1 MVGHIT
7 LALRRRDGTTEFV
20 GVPAKDMKRVM
31 TDEVFMEGSLEPVE
45 KYIRGVID
53 DGEFSFGRQAPVPGD
68 YGMVIID
75 EVARRVVNWSHFDSV
90 SRLAWYDLGFRGYGR
105 IMDDV
110 RYEAPRSAAMAYG
123 DRLRYWDPVTSGF
136 VTKDIRKP
144 QSTSALA
151 KIIED
156 HANEDDLRSTPE
168 AEIVLRSPRWE
179 VIELQHM
186 DEPDFHVCRTA
197 LEEFAILDAN
207 ERRLWDDEYRKLHE
221 SKGDYPEDK

>member
-20 GVPAKDMKRVM
+20 GVRAKDMKRVM

-45 KYIRGVID
+45 KYIHEVID

-68 YGMVIID
+68 YGMIIID
-75 EVARRVVNWSHFDSV
+75 ELTRRVVNWSHFDSV

-123 DRLRYWDPVTSGF
+123 DRLRYWDTATSGF

-156 HANEDDLRSTPE
+156 HASEDDLRSTLE
-168 AEIVLRSPRWE
+168 AEIVLRFPRWE

-186 DEPDFHVCRTA
+186 DEPDFHVCKAA
-197 LEEFAILDAN
+197 LEEFASLDAADAR
-207 ERRLWDDEYRKLHE
+207 EWDKEYARLHE
-221 SKGDYPEDK
+221 KDDD

>member
-1 MVGHIT
+1 
-7 LALRRRDGTTEFV
+7 
-20 GVPAKDMKRVM
+20 
-31 TDEVFMEGSLEPVE
+31 
-45 KYIRGVID
+45 VID
-53 DGEFSFGRQAPVPGD
+53 DGVFSFGRQAPVPGD
-68 YGMVIID
+68 YGMVIIN

-105 IMDDV
+105 IVDDV

-123 DRLRYWDPVTSGF
+123 DRIRCWDAATSGF
-136 VTKDIRKP
+136 VTKDIQKP

-156 HANEDDLRSTPE
+156 HASDDDLRSIPE
-168 AEIVLRSPRWE
+168 AEIVLRFPRWE

-186 DEPDFHVCRTA
+186 DELDFHVCRAA
-197 LEEFAILDAN
+197 LEEFATLDAN

-221 SKGDYPEDK
+221 SKDEDIEE